1 MIRSMITLIFL
12 LTSTQLS
19 HSASSG
25 GGSSNSGGASYS
37 GSGDGGMTFMDA
49 PNIFERAYQLI
60 DKKKYTEA
68 YKELKSLSPEARDDW
83 NNLLGFTARK
93 SGNLEKASEYYASA
107 LEINPKHVGALQY
120 QGELFITFGE
130 IEKAKQNLK
139 RISKICWLFPCNEE
153 QLLEAAISKA
163 ASD

>member
-1 MIRSMITLIFL
+1 MFKSAITLIFFL
-12 LTSTQLS
+12 VSTQIC

-37 GSGDGGMTFMDA
+37 GSGDGGMNTMDA
-49 PNIFERAYQLI
+49 PNIFEKAYQLI
-60 DKKKYTEA
+60 DRKKYTEA

-120 QGELFITFGE
+120 QGELFITLGQVD
-130 IEKAKQNLK
+130 KAKDNLE
-139 RISKICWLFPCNEE
+139 RIGKICWLFPCNEE
-153 QLLEAAISKA
+153 QLLEEAIAQSVGE
-163 ASD
+163 

>member
-60 DKKKYTEA
+60 DKKNTLRHTK
-68 YKELKSLSPEARDDW
+68 
-83 NNLLGFTARK
+83 N
-93 SGNLEKASEYYASA
+93 
-107 LEINPKHVGALQY
+107 
-120 QGELFITFGE
+120 
-130 IEKAKQNLK
+130 
-139 RISKICWLFPCNEE
+139 
-153 QLLEAAISKA
+153 
-163 ASD
+163 